1 MFFRNVALQ
10 NIKRVNITMK
20 LTVIT
25 NSYQGYTV
33 NVLVIYL
40 EHGQFKSIQE
50 EAKKIK
56 EYEHKIDGL
65 KNRSS
70 YQ

>member
-1 MFFRNVALQ
+1 
-10 NIKRVNITMK
+10 MK

-25 NSYQGYTV
+25 NNYQGYTV
-33 NVLVIYL
+33 DALVIYL

-50 EAKKIK
+50 VAKKIK
-56 EYEHKIDGL
+56 EYKNKIDGL

-70 YQ
+70 YP

>member
-1 MFFRNVALQ
+1 
-10 NIKRVNITMK
+10 MK